1 MKFPGVYAAYALIMA
16 LFGQTP
22 VGVHLGF
29 LIVNLATIGLIFL
42 IGRRL
47 IDEMTGLAAASA
59 YAILSVSPS
68 VFGFA
73 AHATHFVMLPVLA
86 AALILLRPAEQRSLP
101 MLWGSGVFLGLGLL
115 MKQPGLAFVL
125 FGGAYLFWTDFRAR
139 LSWKS
144 ILTRSVVYLCGAGVP
159 IAVTFW
165 LLWQAG
171 VFQKILVLDHR
182 LCAGL
187 RKPYV
192 SRLRPPIFRPQFSQS
207 SRLWLA
213 PLGPGGN
220 RGDCLCLA
228 CENTGAQH
236 LLAWLPRMLD
246 ARTLRRI
253 LFQGALLCPR
263 PAGTFPSRWSGGH
276 ELDRSHTFAL
286 EHRALPPLLIFATAL
301 GLPLF
306 GEQDSS
312 ISFLLTR
319 RIEKSIGLTLFQNR
333 SRLRISSGNA
343 PTRRIPSPSSVQSR
357 KSIFIHTVTP
367 PRAISIP
374 MH

>member
-22 VGVHLGF
+22 VGVHLGL

-47 IDEMTGLAAASA
+47 MDEMTGLAAASA

-171 VFQKILVLDHR
+171 VFEKFWFWTIDYAQAYGSLTSLDYGHQYFVRNFPKVVGYGWPWVLKI
-182 LCAGL
+182 G
-187 RKPYV
+187 
-192 SRLRPPIFRPQFSQS
+192 
-207 SRLWLA
+207 
-213 PLGPGGN
+213 
-220 RGDCLCLA
+220 
-228 CENTGAQH
+228 
-236 LLAWLPRMLD
+236 
-246 ARTLRRI
+246 
-253 LFQGALLCPR
+253 
-263 PAGTFPSRWSGGH
+263 
-276 ELDRSHTFAL
+276 
-286 EHRALPPLLIFATAL
+286 
-301 GLPLF
+301 
-306 GEQDSS
+306 
-312 ISFLLTR
+312 
-319 RIEKSIGLTLFQNR
+319 
-333 SRLRISSGNA
+333 
-343 PTRRIPSPSSVQSR
+343 
-357 KSIFIHTVTP
+357 
-367 PRAISIP
+367 
-374 MH
+374 